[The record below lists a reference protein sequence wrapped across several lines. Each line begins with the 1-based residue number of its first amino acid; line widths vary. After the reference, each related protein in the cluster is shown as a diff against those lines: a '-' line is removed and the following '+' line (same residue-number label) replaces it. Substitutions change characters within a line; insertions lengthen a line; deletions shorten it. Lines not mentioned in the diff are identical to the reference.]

1 MAHVQT
7 INHLSLT
14 IDHCVL
20 RAHKFPFP
28 CKENNIPTH
37 TEQMVQT
44 YRTNGTK
51 NRGSSER
58 SHGSYK

>member
-28 CKENNIPTH
+28 CKENNIPAH
-37 TEQMVQT
+37 T
-44 YRTNGTK
+44 RTNGTK
-51 NRGSSER
+51 NRGSSKR
-58 SHGSYK
+58 NRGSYK

>member
-28 CKENNIPTH
+28 CKGNNIPTH
-37 TEQMVQT
+37 TEQMVQ
-44 YRTNGTK
+44 K
-51 NRGSSER
+51 NAAPLKEAAVLINR
-58 SHGSYK
+58 KP